1 MRSATGAKPGVERG
15 PRLRSERADE
25 ALLSLLPGGQRLME
39 EPAARLGERSSSLAP
54 GRPREDP
61 DTPAPDQWPD
71 GTVEGGPVENEK
83 LGESAERDR
92 AAQVDCHQK
101 RELGAGQIERR
112 EGGSVEARDRP
123 GGAAEPSARA
133 LHLDASGQRG
143 YQVGAS

>member
-1 MRSATGAKPGVERG
+1 MEASDRTGMMHVHHMRERRRRATSIRSATGAKPGVERG

-71 GTVEGGPVENEK
+71 GTVEGG
-83 LGESAERDR
+83 
-92 AAQVDCHQK
+92 
-101 RELGAGQIERR
+101 
-112 EGGSVEARDRP
+112 
-123 GGAAEPSARA
+123 
-133 LHLDASGQRG
+133 
-143 YQVGAS
+143 